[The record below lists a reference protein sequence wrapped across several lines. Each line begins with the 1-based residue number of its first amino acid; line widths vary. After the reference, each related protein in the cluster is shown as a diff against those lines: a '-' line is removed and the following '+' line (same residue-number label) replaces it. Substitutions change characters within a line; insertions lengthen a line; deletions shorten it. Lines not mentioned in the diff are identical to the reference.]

1 MTHVD
6 GEAVTRPWGDLRMA
20 IRNADDI
27 FNADPSA
34 SVIEIHEGDTWFDPH
49 SKRKWKPTGA
59 VLRMRRGE
67 HWEIVTQ

>member
-1 MTHVD
+1 
-6 GEAVTRPWGDLRMA
+6 MA